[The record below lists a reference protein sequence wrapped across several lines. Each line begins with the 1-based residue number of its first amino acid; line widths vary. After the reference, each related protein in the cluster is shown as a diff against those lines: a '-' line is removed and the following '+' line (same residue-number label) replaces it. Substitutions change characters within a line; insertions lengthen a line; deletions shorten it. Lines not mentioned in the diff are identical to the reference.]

1 LSAPHAVIIAG
12 GRGARLGG
20 VRKAD
25 LRIGGAR
32 LIDRVTAQLGGIAV
46 PTMVAIGAA
55 PYGGSLPADSIPVA
69 DLAAP
74 VGGPLAGLAAAVAH
88 LRQSGIAEGVL
99 VSVAVDTPFLPQRF
113 AASMSEALGKDAAV
127 FGTWGEAFYPPNAAW
142 RLEALAELPA
152 RVLQGKG
159 PKSLRA
165 LLEEIDARRVDWT
178 AEATQ
183 DPFCN
188 LNTLDDLLALG
199 RIARG

>member
-32 LIDRVTAQLGGIAV
+32 LIDRVTARLGGIAV
-46 PTMVAIGAA
+46 PAMVAIGAA
-55 PYGGSLPADSIPVA
+55 PYGGSLPADSVPVA

-74 VGGPLAGLAAAVAH
+74 VAGPLAGLAAAVAH

-99 VSVAVDTPFLPQRF
+99 VSVAVDTPFLPERF
-113 AASMSEALGKDAAV
+113 AAAMSAALGKDAAV
-127 FGTWGEAFYPPNAAW
+127 FATWGEAFYPPNAAW
-142 RLEALAELPA
+142 RLEALADLPA
-152 RVLQGKG
+152 RVLQGKA

-165 LLEEIDARRVDWT
+165 LLEEIGARRVDWT